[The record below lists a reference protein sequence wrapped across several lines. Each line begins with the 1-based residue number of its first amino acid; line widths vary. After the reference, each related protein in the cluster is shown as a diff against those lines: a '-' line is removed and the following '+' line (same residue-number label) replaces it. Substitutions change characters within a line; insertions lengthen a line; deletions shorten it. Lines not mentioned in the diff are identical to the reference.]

1 MGSRFL
7 LACGAATGLIVYGCA
22 SSLAL
27 DIAVAGAR
35 DLAATVRVDCLV
47 RAARVAYVKAGVSG
61 KVNRVSVAVGSRV
74 YAGQVLVRLA
84 NEWASANE
92 RLQSAAV
99 AEARAVV
106 ERARLDVE
114 AARVHF
120 GLARDAVARYRTLL
134 AGRHVSQVEHAEA
147 ARAVEVA
154 LGAVLEREAAAAEAE
169 SLLRAAEVD
178 AHGARATRRETVVR
192 APFAGI
198 VSRVHVAEG
207 LQVQGPQGRYR
218 GSALLDLEGVGI
230 TVETEVATADVR
242 TFKAGLPVTVRVHA
256 YPERAFEARVEAVG
270 LESTGFGVRA
280 IMSPLGDWAGVRP
293 GFSCAAEVTT
303 AARRAAVAVPR
314 LALLSRDDRLGVWR
328 VEDGRVSFAPV
339 SVGVRGDVFVEVL
352 SGLASGDR
360 VVIGPFDVAGTLEP
374 GQRVQ
379 PAVRKFNGF

>member
-1 MGSRFL
+1 MTAGL
-7 LACGAATGLIVYGCA
+7 TCGC
-22 SSLAL
+22 SLPP
-27 DIAVAGAR
+27 AVSVDPAQSR
-35 DLAATVRVDCLV
+35 DLAATVTVDCLV
-47 RAARVAYVKAGVSG
+47 RGARVVRVTAGVSG
-61 KVNRVSVAVGSRV
+61 LVDRVAVV
-74 YAGQVLVRLA
+74 EGQQVEVGDVLVRLGGVRA
-84 NEWASANE
+84 EADGRMRA
-92 RLQSAAV
+92 AAV
-99 AEARAVV
+99 AVARADV
-106 ERARLDVE
+106 ERARLDVKALRGRLVLARSA
-114 AARVHF
+114 AARQEALWREHHVS
-120 GLARDAVARYRTLL
+120 LADYRAAVA
-134 AGRHVSQVEHAEA
+134 A
-147 ARAVEVA
+147 AEVA
-154 LGAVLEREAAAAEAE
+154 RGAVLERAAAVAEAE
-169 SLLRAAEVD
+169 SMLQAAKVD
-178 AHGARATRRETVVR
+178 AHGARAARRETVVR

-207 LQVQGPQGRYR
+207 LPVQGPQGHYR

-242 TFKAGLPVTVRVHA
+242 TFKAGLPVTVRVYA

-352 SGLASGDR
+352 SGLCFRRSRGDR
-360 VVIGPFDVAGTLEP
+360 
-374 GQRVQ
+374 
-379 PAVRKFNGF
+379 AVRRRRNA